1 MQLLVTRPVIERL
14 ERELRRAG
22 RKEIGGLLMG
32 EHVQDELFRLV
43 ELSVQQRGG
52 TSACFIRRPEDHKE
66 QLEKFFA
73 ETGNDFRRFNYMGE
87 WHSHPSFEPLP
98 SDTDVRTMQS
108 MVEDS
113 DAGVNFL
120 VLIVCRMAAGRVRV
134 LELTA
139 TAFRAGAPPLVVP
152 ISVEAEP
159 VGQTKPWSRASGDSC
174 VSGSVTGKR
183 EAMRRL

>member
-1 MQLLVTRPVIERL
+1 MRLLVARPVIERL

-32 EHVQDELFRLV
+32 EHVRDELFRLV
-43 ELSVQQRGG
+43 ELSVQRSGG
-52 TSACFIRRPEDHKE
+52 TSACFIRRPEDHKA

-73 ETGNDFRRFNYMGE
+73 ETGNDFSRFNYMGE

-98 SDTDVRTMQS
+98 SDTDIRTMQS
-108 MVEDS
+108 MVEDP

-120 VLIVCRMAAGRVRV
+120 VLMLCRMASGRGRV

-139 TAFRAGAPPLVVP
+139 TAFRAGASPLAVP
-152 ISVEAEP
+152 ISFEP
-159 VGQTKPWSRASGDSC
+159 EPEGQKETLVARF
-174 VSGSVTGKR
+174 R
-183 EAMRRL
+183 RFMRL

>member
-1 MQLLVTRPVIERL
+1 MQLLVARPVIERL

-43 ELSVQQRGG
+43 ELSVQRSGG
-52 TSACFIRRPEDHKE
+52 TDACFIRRPGDHKA

-73 ETGNDFRRFNYMGE
+73 ETGNDFTRFNYMGE
-87 WHSHPSFEPLP
+87 WHSHPSFEPRP
-98 SDTDVRTMQS
+98 SDTDIRTMQS
-108 MVEDS
+108 IVEDP

-120 VLIVCRMAAGRVRV
+120 VLMVCRRASGRGRV

-139 TAFRAGAPPLVVP
+139 TAFRAGTSPVAVP
-152 ISVEAEP
+152 VSVEAGPLDQKVTLIE
-159 VGQTKPWSRASGDSC
+159 RA
-174 VSGSVTGKR
+174 
-183 EAMRRL
+183 RRFLGF

>member
-1 MQLLVTRPVIERL
+1 MQLLVARPVIERL

-32 EHVQDELFRLV
+32 EHVRDELFRLV
-43 ELSVQQRGG
+43 ELSVQRSGG
-52 TSACFIRRPEDHKE
+52 TNACFIRRPGDHKA

-73 ETGNDFRRFNYMGE
+73 ETGNDFTRFNYMGE

-108 MVEDS
+108 IAEDP

-120 VLIVCRMAAGRVRV
+120 VLMVCRLASGRGRV

-139 TAFRAGAPPLVVP
+139 TAFRAGAPPVAVP
-152 ISVEAEP
+152 VSFEP
-159 VGQTKPWSRASGDSC
+159 EPEGQT
-174 VSGSVTGKR
+174 VTLVER
-183 EAMRRL
+183 VRRFIGL